1 MVLKDL
7 QGKFKRKFVE
17 LVYGET
23 GADLVEYALILA
35 LVVVVA
41 IFVLTTLGERI
52 VAIFE
57 EIVGA
62 LGG

>member
-1 MVLKDL
+1 MVLKHL
-7 QGKFKRKFVE
+7 QGKFERKFVE

-52 VAIFE
+52 VAMFE

>member
-1 MVLKDL
+1 MVLKHL
-7 QGKFKRKFVE
+7 QGKFERKFVE

>member
-1 MVLKDL
+1 MVLKHL
-7 QGKFKRKFVE
+7 QGKLERKFVE